1 MLRLAGIFLFLL
13 LGPASCAREVPV
25 LGGSTMGTTYSV
37 IVPELAVSHQE
48 SLKRRVDL
56 TLAKINSAL
65 STYQSDSSIADF
77 NASVSTDW
85 MVVPGEFAVV
95 ADAAIQIAADSGG
108 AFDPTIA
115 PLVELWGFGPEALST
130 ESPASPASPT
140 SALPTLASPTPAL
153 PEASDI
159 SLLLQQSGYQFLQ
172 VDLVFSSV
180 RKTKAALQL
189 DLNAIAKGFAVD
201 QLAQAVAEHGYV
213 NYLIEIGGELR
224 VSGTNA
230 KGEPWQIG
238 IEHPRGNA
246 DGIAGLTLS
255 DGGVATSGDYR
266 NAFVRDDVRY
276 SHIIDPRNGYP
287 VSHSLA
293 SVTVVAKTTMIAD
306 AWATALMVL
315 GPVEGLKVAEQ
326 QGLASYFIL
335 RAGEDFDTLSSS
347 AFNQLVRRNLS
358 SN

>member
-37 IVPELAVSHQE
+37 IVPELAVSHQK

-130 ESPASPASPT
+130 ESPASPT

-153 PEASDI
+153 PDASEI

-172 VDLVFSSV
+172 ADLASSSI

-189 DLNAIAKGFAVD
+189 DLNAVAKGFAVD
-201 QLAQAVAEHGYV
+201 QLAQAVAEFGYV

-224 VSGTNA
+224 VSGRNA
-230 KGEPWQIG
+230 KGEPWRIG
-238 IEHPRGNA
+238 IDHPRGDA
-246 DGIAGLTLS
+246 DGISGLTLS

-293 SVTVVAKTTMIAD
+293 SVTVVAQTAMLAD

-315 GPVEGLKVAEQ
+315 GPSEGLKVAEQ

-335 RAGEDFDTLSSS
+335 RNGQDFDTVSSS
-347 AFNQLVRRNLS
+347 AFKQLARRNLS
-358 SN
+358 PD

>member
-1 MLRLAGIFLFLL
+1 MMRLAGILLFLL
-13 LGPASCAREVPV
+13 LGLASCAREVPV

-37 IVPELAVSHQE
+37 IVPGLSVTHKE
-48 SLKRRVDL
+48 SLKSSVDL
-56 TLAKINSAL
+56 TLTQINSAL
-65 STYQSDSSIADF
+65 STYQSDSSIAKF
-77 NASVSTDW
+77 NASMSTDW

-130 ESPASPASPT
+130 ESPASPT

-172 VDLVFSSV
+172 VDLVSSSV

-238 IEHPRGNA
+238 IEHPRGDA

-293 SVTVVAKTTMIAD
+293 SVTVVAQTAMLAD

-315 GPVEGLKVAEQ
+315 GPSEGLKVAEQ

-335 RAGEDFDTLSSS
+335 RNGQDFDTVSSS
-347 AFNQLVRRNLS
+347 AFKQLARRNLS
-358 SN
+358 PD

>member
-1 MLRLAGIFLFLL
+1 M
-13 LGPASCAREVPV
+13 S
-25 LGGSTMGTTYSV
+25 
-37 IVPELAVSHQE
+37 
-48 SLKRRVDL
+48 
-56 TLAKINSAL
+56 
-65 STYQSDSSIADF
+65 
-77 NASVSTDW
+77 
-85 MVVPGEFAVV
+85 
-95 ADAAIQIAADSGG
+95 
-108 AFDPTIA
+108 
-115 PLVELWGFGPEALST
+115 
-130 ESPASPASPT
+130 
-140 SALPTLASPTPAL
+140 
-153 PEASDI
+153 
-159 SLLLQQSGYQFLQ
+159 
-172 VDLVFSSV
+172 SSV

-238 IEHPRGNA
+238 IEHPRGDA

-293 SVTVVAKTTMIAD
+293 SVTVVAQTAMLAD

-315 GPVEGLKVAEQ
+315 GPSEGLKVAEQ

-335 RAGEDFDTLSSS
+335 RNGQDFDTVSSS
-347 AFNQLVRRNLS
+347 AFKQLARRNLS
-358 SN
+358 PD